1 MENEIKKAANF
12 IRNNDNFCF
21 LCHKRLDGDTL
32 GAAYSLYFACDVLN
46 KNSVVKTYEDEVSEK
61 FSFIYPERSEIQKF
75 DIKHYVSVDV
85 ADLNL
90 LEEDFKNE
98 KISLCIDHHETNTIM
113 ADFKCVD
120 EKSAATCEIIY
131 LILKELGVKIDK
143 KIANCLYLGIS
154 TDTGCFKYQNVTKR
168 THEIAANLIELGAD
182 FYNINFNAFDRK
194 SKNRLRL
201 EGEVI
206 KNLKYY
212 FEDRCV
218 IVFITKDIINRVGAT
233 LEDCSSVSYI
243 AASFEEALIA
253 ITAKE
258 EKNGFKISVRT
269 RDFCDASLFCK
280 RFNGGGHKRAA
291 GCFIEGE
298 KEEVLE
304 KLLKAL
310 NEEFNFEFKEFI
322 KSVEG
327 GI

>member
-1 MENEIKKAANF
+1 MENKIKKAADF
-12 IRNNDNFCF
+12 IKNNDNFCF
-21 LCHKRLDGDTL
+21 LCHKSLDGDTL
-32 GAAYSLYFACDVLN
+32 GAAYSLYFACRILN

-61 FSFIYPERSEIQKF
+61 FSFIYPEKFDVQKF

-85 ADLNL
+85 ADSNL
-90 LEEDFKNE
+90 LEEVFKNK
-98 KISLCIDHHETNTIM
+98 KISLCIDHHGTNKIV
-113 ADFKCVD
+113 ADFKCID
-120 EKSAATCEIIY
+120 EKSAATCEIVY
-131 LILKELGVKIDK
+131 LILKEIGVKINK

-168 THEIAANLIELGAD
+168 THEIAADLIELGAD
-182 FYNINFNAFDRK
+182 FYNINFNVFDKK
-194 SKNRLRL
+194 SKNRLKL

-218 IVFITKDIINRVGAT
+218 IVFITSEIINKVDAT

-243 AASFEEALIA
+243 AASFEGAVVS

-269 RDFCDASLFCK
+269 RGVCDASLFCK
-280 RFNGGGHKRAA
+280 RFSGGGHKKAA

-298 KEEVLE
+298 KEKVLE
-304 KLLKAL
+304 RLLKAL
-310 NEEFNFEFKEFI
+310 NEEYKFDVN
-322 KSVEG
+322 
-327 GI
+327 